1 MQLICFGPRPSG
13 KPVFRADQ
21 VPSPAVLK
29 LVGQYVPSSQHKTGV
44 KPAIKPASL
53 SAFLTGTNSLWIFV
67 QGKRNKNKIIG
78 VYTHKKEA
86 FLMHSAL

>member
-13 KPVFRADQ
+13 KPAFRADQ

-29 LVGQYVPSSQHKTGV
+29 LVGQYVPSSQHKSGV
-44 KPAIKPASL
+44 KPASL

-67 QGKRNKNKIIG
+67 QGKRNKNKVIG

-86 FLMHSAL
+86 FLMYSAL